1 MSEDTPGTRPDPEGI
16 ADGDS
21 NQLPKEDTL
30 IKRGVDDL
38 LDEGYSP
45 PERPSPSL
53 KETAAEQNEPDT
65 IAEREKQLTPEV
77 WEEPPPS
84 DPDRSGRIT
93 APEDEA
99 TGHEQD
105 VATEEVGVAGGAA
118 SAEEAAVHY
127 ESDPVEETAT
137 IEPYEVDEDD
147 EGAGEQ

>member
-1 MSEDTPGTRPDPEGI
+1 MSGQQNAQRLIRLPPYHPPGQNRGTRGDRGVDGGCIQDAMRRFGLQARGMSEDTPGTRPDPECI

-77 WEEPPPS
+77 WEEPP
-84 DPDRSGRIT
+84 RSEEHTSELQSR
-93 APEDEA
+93 
-99 TGHEQD
+99 GHI
-105 VATEEVGVAGGAA
+105 VC
-118 SAEEAAVHY
+118 
-127 ESDPVEETAT
+127 
-137 IEPYEVDEDD
+137 
-147 EGAGEQ
+147 